1 MTAQKRDNRKAAL
14 AQIHI
19 AKKQLG
25 LDDDLYRQM
34 LVDVTGKRSCSDM
47 AIGELYQVIHALEKA
62 GFKRRGKHSG
72 QIGKHSARFGKGDA
86 ASGKPEGSQSSTR
99 NSYYSP
105 KSQGQIID
113 VMRAIWI
120 EMHKAGIVRDGS
132 ELALTHWAKRASS
145 RRNGGIGVDSLEWL
159 ERDHKLAGQVL
170 EDLKQWNKR
179 IQREWRAEDFA
190 LIRSKQVRPFYVPA
204 LVRQLLAEHRI
215 MWWPEFEERL
225 QIENHADYCTN
236 REELNRGD

>member
-1 MTAQKRDNRKAAL
+1 MTASKRDNRKAAL

-62 GFKRRGKHSG
+62 GFKCRG
-72 QIGKHSARFGKGDA
+72 A
-86 ASGKPEGSQSSTR
+86 E
-99 NSYYSP
+99 NSRTYGRATKRYTYYSP

-170 EDLKQWNKR
+170 EDLKQWGKR